1 MVFCTGK
8 TLARILF
15 ASLIACTFAHAG
27 CPVDTVIVR
36 GRVNHAPRNAKVRVQ
51 LVFAKEQLGDSGET
65 TIENNTFSVPIEF
78 LTQSHKPVLIGM
90 GEKCD
95 RKPKT
100 VVITLVEGDQEYD
113 RVSLDFAKDFQI
125 ADPTAYTLR
134 SKLVLNG
141 PR

>member
-1 MVFCTGK
+1 MHPATPK
-8 TLARILF
+8 YTS
-15 ASLIACTFAHAG
+15 SLSL
-27 CPVDTVIVR
+27 R
-36 GRVNHAPRNAKVRVQ
+36 KSNW
-51 LVFAKEQLGDSGET
+51 GDSGET
-65 TIENNTFSVPIEF
+65 TIENDTFSVPIEF
-78 LTQSHKPVLIGM
+78 LTQSHKPVLMGL

-100 VVITLVEGDQEYD
+100 VVITLIEGDEEYD

-141 PR
+141 PQ